1 MSPMQHQGITLTDA
15 EAASV
20 RELCERIGERAAREK
35 LGISHQTLARA
46 IGQMHIQRGTLALIR
61 GVLESEIP

>member
-1 MSPMQHQGITLTDA
+1 MKHQGSALTEA
-15 EAASV
+15 EAARV
-20 RELCERIGERAAREK
+20 RELCEQIGERAARQK

-61 GVLESEIP
+61 GALEGKSL